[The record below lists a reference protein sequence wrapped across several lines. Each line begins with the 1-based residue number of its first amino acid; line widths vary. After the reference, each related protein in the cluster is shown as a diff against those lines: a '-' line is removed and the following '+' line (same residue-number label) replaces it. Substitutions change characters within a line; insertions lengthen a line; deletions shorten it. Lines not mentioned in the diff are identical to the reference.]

1 MALVS
6 DEVQKVGPVDRP
18 DLCLPPVRYSG
29 IVVGALSLI
38 ALTCIGVVFREFR
51 ELFVPL
57 ALASFFALVFKPLV
71 ARLRARRVPL
81 PVALL
86 VVVLIVAAIAFVT
99 GAVLHASAEPVIAEL
114 PSYQP
119 KLETVASSGL
129 DWLKGIVGGF
139 GLRMDDIQASSLFG
153 ATRVTADAL
162 SSLLGNFLRYL
173 GNAGLLLLYLLF
185 MLAGE
190 GNLEAKL
197 RYALPSDRAT
207 KAIEALAEIGR
218 QTRSYLV
225 IRIALG
231 LIDGV
236 ATWLI
241 CLALGVNFAVFWGIL
256 AFLLSFIPY
265 VGFMAALGLPF
276 LFALLQFDTLGRPL
290 ALLGALGTESFIVGN
305 VLTPKLIA
313 SRQDLS
319 PLLVLVSMIF
329 WGLIWG
335 PWGVVLST
343 PLAVATKIVF
353 ETIPALRP
361 VAVLMRERVPSA

>member
-1 MALVS
+1 MA
-6 DEVQKVGPVDRP
+6 D
-18 DLCLPPVRYSG
+18 
-29 IVVGALSLI
+29 
-38 ALTCIGVVFREFR
+38 
-51 ELFVPL
+51 
-57 ALASFFALVFKPLV
+57 
-71 ARLRARRVPL
+71 
-81 PVALL
+81 
-86 VVVLIVAAIAFVT
+86 
-99 GAVLHASAEPVIAEL
+99 
-114 PSYQP
+114 
-119 KLETVASSGL
+119 
-129 DWLKGIVGGF
+129 
-139 GLRMDDIQASSLFG
+139 
-153 ATRVTADAL
+153 
-162 SSLLGNFLRYL
+162 
-173 GNAGLLLLYLLF
+173 AGLLLLYLLF

-197 RYALPSDRAT
+197 RYALSPDRAAMT
-207 KAIEALAEIGR
+207 IEALAEIGR

-225 IRIALG
+225 IRIVLG

-241 CLALGVNFAVFWGIL
+241 CLAFGVNFAVFWGIL

-265 VGFMAALGLPF
+265 VGFIAALGLPF

-290 ALLGALGTESFIVGN
+290 ALLATLGTESLIVGN

-319 PLLVLVSMIF
+319 PLLVLVAMIF

-343 PLAVATKIVF
+343 PLAVTTKIVF

-361 VAVLMRERVPSA
+361 VAVLMRERVPSD